1 MIAASWS
8 DIYNTFWGLV
18 GVVGG
23 IGAVAVMLWVAAHG
37 LRERHEEVDAREF
50 YTEHGHW
57 PDQEPGAPPDPLPPV
72 QQTHPA
78 P

>member
-1 MIAASWS
+1 MSGVEAW
-8 DIYNTFWGLV
+8 DIYDTLWGAF

-23 IGAVAVMLWVAAHG
+23 IGAIIVMLWVSAKSTG
-37 LRERHEEVDAREF
+37 ERDEEESARDF

-72 QQTHPA
+72 R
-78 P
+78 